1 MDIQGQGAQAPAQGV
16 QGQGAQ
22 GTRVR
27 TQTPAGLL
35 LSQETNFRNARN
47 ARNEQNRAG
56 LTDITSGF
64 GSMGINK
71 GGKRRRTFKRRT
83 IRRRRTNKKRTLRR
97 RR

>member
-1 MDIQGQGAQAPAQGV
+1 MNIQAQGTQAQGV

-27 TQTPAGLL
+27 TQTPAGLS
-35 LSQETNFRNARN
+35 LSQETNVRN
-47 ARNEQNRAG
+47 ARNEQNAQNRAG